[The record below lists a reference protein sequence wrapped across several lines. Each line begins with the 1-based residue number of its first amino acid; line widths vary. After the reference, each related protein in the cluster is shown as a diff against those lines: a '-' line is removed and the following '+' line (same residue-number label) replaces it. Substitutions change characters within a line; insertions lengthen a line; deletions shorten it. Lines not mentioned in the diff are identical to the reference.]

1 MWDEAVVACQFHE
14 LNVEGSNPS
23 PTIYNMYIT
32 LTGYGVIGNIFV
44 LGINECR
51 FKSYCPELNHR

>member
-23 PTIYNMYIT
+23 PTILWIIVKYI
-32 LTGYGVIGNIFV
+32 LTGYSVIGNIFV

-51 FKSYCPELNHR
+51 FKSYCPES

>member
-1 MWDEAVVACQFHE
+1 MWDEAAVACQFHE

-23 PTIYNMYIT
+23 PTIIS
-32 LTGYGVIGNIFV
+32 GYSVSGNIFI

-51 FKSYCPELNHR
+51 FKSYYPDKIIDKF